1 MNLHV
6 GSGSDTHDRLLP
18 LPFRHLFASPIAHL
32 VDLHRFLPVLDAI
45 LTRIEVIPHLCV
57 RNRAETHA
65 ETVHVGIRQDVQSN
79 DIDHSPIRIDGQ
91 EKLVDVAEDH
101 ELRGVAISPIAA
113 IHHHL
118 LFVEGTMVWQCEIN
132 EIDDS
137 VSGVRSQHFFP
148 VREISINVKHKMLHA
163 MEEMV
168 VDKRHHLR

>member
-1 MNLHV
+1 MNLHI

-18 LPFRHLFASPIAHL
+18 LPFRHFFASPIAHF

-45 LTRIEVIPHLCV
+45 LTRIKVIPHLCV
-57 RNRAETHA
+57 RSCAETYA
-65 ETVHVGIRQDVQSN
+65 KTVHVGIRQVVQSH

-113 IHHHL
+113 VHHHL
-118 LFVEGTMVWQCEIN
+118 LLVEGTMVWQCEIN

-137 VSGVRSQHFFP
+137 VSDIRFQHFFP
-148 VREISINVKHKMLHA
+148 IREISINIKHKMLHA